1 RATTTDLL
9 DATTVERDGLLLRV
23 AELTEANDR
32 MTAQIAEL
40 TASAERAAEQLR
52 MARIDHREAL
62 RLLKGHLE
70 KAVADIEIRLA
81 DKLSAADR
89 AALEKEQTDLNA
101 SLIVVG
107 EQLKTLDELIG
118 E

>member
-1 RATTTDLL
+1 MNVFRYFEQYIGLATIWDLVDIL
-9 DATTVERDGLLLRV
+9 IVAALLYKLIKFVRNTV
-23 AELTEANDR
+23 
-32 MTAQIAEL
+32 
-40 TASAERAAEQLR
+40 
-52 MARIDHREAL
+52 AL